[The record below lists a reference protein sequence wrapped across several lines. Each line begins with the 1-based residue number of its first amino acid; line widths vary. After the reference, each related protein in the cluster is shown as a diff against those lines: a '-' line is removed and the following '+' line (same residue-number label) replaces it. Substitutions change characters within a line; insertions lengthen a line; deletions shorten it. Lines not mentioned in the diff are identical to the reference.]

1 MTRTARAQLS
11 WKTIR
16 KKFLYEGRTLRGD
29 RAGKTSTAPQKT
41 MRNNFVATKCF
52 LKMSE
57 SEHSDSEFYFLGELS
72 DAELLQLP
80 THNEAIERK
89 SLISNQE
96 IKKFR

>member
-1 MTRTARAQLS
+1 
-11 WKTIR
+11 
-16 KKFLYEGRTLRGD
+16 
-29 RAGKTSTAPQKT
+29 
-41 MRNNFVATKCF
+41 
-52 LKMSE
+52 MSE

-96 IKKFR
+96 IKKLR